1 MNKDKLTSE
10 LDSVYSDLI
19 ALTDA
24 ANELHHFAAKLSKC
38 VYEVNKRIDNLDF
51 PKKSSQKKKNS

>member
-10 LDSVYSDLI
+10 LDSVYSELI
-19 ALTDA
+19 TLSDA

-38 VYEVNKRIDNLDF
+38 VYEVNKRIDNLEL
-51 PKKSSQKKKNS
+51 PKKLSQKKEK

>member
-10 LDSVYSDLI
+10 LDSVYSELI

-38 VYEVNKRIDNLDF
+38 VYEVNKRIDNLDL
-51 PKKSSQKKKNS
+51 PKKND